1 MGRLEFA
8 GVENGR
14 KWRFQASV
22 RMWSNFCFCLI
33 NMTKSAAALD
43 ALTQIAAKVDAA
55 IKDSPLSGL
64 EKNARQHLVS
74 KLAQQGLVTQ
84 EEFDIQRA
92 LLEKSRAKLMAL
104 EQRVA
109 DLERK
114 LAADGK

>member
-1 MGRLEFA
+1 LVANGDLRRRLEWSLFFA
-8 GVENGR
+8 L
-14 KWRFQASV
+14 S
-22 RMWSNFCFCLI
+22 LI

-43 ALTQIAAKVDAA
+43 AFTQLAAKVDAA

-84 EEFDIQRA
+84 EEFEIQRA
-92 LLEKSRAKLMAL
+92 LLEKTRAKLIAL